1 MNQSVFTTL
10 IVFCVLFFASC
21 TRQPAPDIQLRYNEN
36 QSLEYEEVI
45 DAYRQL
51 ASYYDE
57 ANLKEMGPTDTGRPL
72 HLFLLSGDG
81 DFDPASLKEKGR
93 SIVLINNGIHAGEPA
108 GIDGSIE
115 YAENL
120 LKNKDGMA
128 EVLENTVVAII
139 PVYSIGGYLDQSR
152 YYRMNQDGPEYKGAR
167 RNARN
172 LDLNRD
178 FMKQDSKNARSF
190 AEIFHSLDPDV
201 FIDTHTTNGME
212 HQSVMT
218 LIASMHQKLPGEMG
232 TFLKEKMQPEL
243 YRRMNKETPWGMV
256 PYTQTPGRGDIR
268 NGIAGFIDHPHFSSG
283 YASLFNTLAF
293 ITETQFAKPYPERVK
308 ATIDFIAFTVE
319 FTAGHTGRIRQMR
332 KDASA
337 QTRSR
342 KSFVLDWAPDMAQ
355 YDPIVFKGYETSQ
368 STTPLTNRTVTNY
381 HHDRP
386 WSDTIPF
393 YDYFEPLMMA
403 EAPEAYIIPQAW
415 HEVISRME
423 QNGVKIDRLEKDTIM
438 EAEIT
443 YVEDFNVS
451 GGSNQGRHT
460 ISQLKTHT
468 ELANRK
474 FYKGDAIIYTNQPA
488 NNYIVHAL
496 EPEAPAS
503 FLSWGFFTSALE
515 DGEGWWIYGFEDYA
529 WERLQDDEALSE
541 AFEARKAE
549 NEAFRNDP
557 RAQLEFIL
565 SQVREQEVERSW
577 HLYPVGRLP
586 KLR

>member
-1 MNQSVFTTL
+1 MNHSVLTAL
-10 IVFCVLFFASC
+10 IVFCALFFASC
-21 TRQPAPDIQLRYNEN
+21 TRQPAPEITLRYDEN
-36 QSLEYEEVI
+36 QSLEYHEVI

-51 ASYYDE
+51 ASYYDK
-57 ANLKEMGPTDTGRPL
+57 AKLTEMGPTDTGRPL

-81 DFDPASLKEKGR
+81 DFDPVSLKEKGR

-115 YAENL
+115 YAVNL
-120 LKNKDGMA
+120 LENKDGMA
-128 EVLENTVVAII
+128 GVLENTVIAII

-212 HQSVMT
+212 HQAVMT
-218 LIASMHQKLPGEMG
+218 LIASMHQKLPGPMAE
-232 TFLKEKMQPEL
+232 FFKEEMQPEL
-243 YRRMNKETPWGMV
+243 YRRMNEETDHGMI
-256 PYTQTPGRGDIR
+256 PYLQLIDRSHIR
-268 NGIAGFIDHPHFSSG
+268 RGIAGFNDHPHYSSG
-283 YASLFNTLAF
+283 YAALFNTLAF
-293 ITETQFAKPYPERVK
+293 ITETQFARPYPERVL
-308 ATIDFIAFTVE
+308 ATLDFIRFTVE
-319 FTAGHTGRIRQMR
+319 YTARHTDRIRQMR
-332 KDASA
+332 KEASA
-337 QTRSR
+337 QTKTRE
-342 KSFVLDWAPDMAQ
+342 SFVLDWAPDMAQ

-381 HHDRP
+381 HYDRS
-386 WSDTIPF
+386 WSDTIAF
-393 YDYFEPLMMA
+393 YDYFTPLVTVR
-403 EAPEAYIIPQAW
+403 APEAYIIPQAW
-415 HEVISRME
+415 EEVIDRMA
-423 QNGVKIDRLEKDTIM
+423 QNGVRIDRLEKDTIV
-438 EAEIT
+438 EAETT
-443 YVEDFNVS
+443 YVEDFEVS
-451 GGSNQGRHT
+451 GTSNQGRHT
-460 ISQLKTHT
+460 ISQLETRT
-468 ELANRK
+468 ELTNRQ
-474 FYKGDAIIYTNQPA
+474 FYKGDAIIHTNQPA

-503 FLSWGFFTSALE
+503 FLRWGFFTSALE

-529 WERLQDDEALSE
+529 WERLQEDEALRK

-577 HLYPVGRLP
+577 HLYPVGRLVSG
-586 KLR
+586 K